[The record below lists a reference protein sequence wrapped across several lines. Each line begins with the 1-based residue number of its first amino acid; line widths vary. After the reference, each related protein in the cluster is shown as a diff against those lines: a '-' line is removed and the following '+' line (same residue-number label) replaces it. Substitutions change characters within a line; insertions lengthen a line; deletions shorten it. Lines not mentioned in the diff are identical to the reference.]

1 MKRKRVSLQW
11 WKCDLVN
18 FVASHLDAEALV
30 NFSLCCKDVNVNLKS
45 TQTYVRF
52 QLDFHTA
59 PISLINQKF
68 IIHSCIHPSYP
79 YFYSLTHSNAH
90 SQSTTQRNARTQ
102 RRLRW
107 LADLRGIPHSLDNF
121 EQLELAEAMANF
133 KSMIFFNWSDTNL
146 ANPDHVSLGVVARAL
161 HRHSS
166 LSLSIEAHCS
176 LEGMLHL
183 PTRGTNNTHS
193 L

>member
-1 MKRKRVSLQW
+1 MSHFNGGNVILWILWPHILMLKPWSISPCVVKTSTSTWNRRRRTFIFNWIFTLHQSLQ
-11 WKCDLVN
+11 
-18 FVASHLDAEALV
+18 
-30 NFSLCCKDVNVNLKS
+30 
-45 TQTYVRF
+45 
-52 QLDFHTA
+52 
-59 PISLINQKF
+59 LIKNSCR
-68 IIHSCIHPSYP
+68 IHVYILHILI
-79 YFYSLTHSNAH
+79 YSLTNSNAP

-183 PTRGTNNTHS
+183 PTRGTKY
-193 L
+193 LV

>member
-1 MKRKRVSLQW
+1 MKRKRVTLQW

-18 FVASHLDAEALV
+18 FVASHLDAESLV
-30 NFSLCCKDVNVNLKS
+30 NFSSCCRDVNVNLKS
-45 TQTYVRF
+45 KNT
-52 QLDFHTA
+52 
-59 PISLINQKF
+59 
-68 IIHSCIHPSYP
+68 
-79 YFYSLTHSNAH
+79 
-90 SQSTTQRNARTQ
+90 
-102 RRLRW
+102 LRW

-183 PTRGTNNTHS
+183 PTRGTKYLVCKVLSTQYLTHNRHIQSTPRRS